1 MVKKKMDEL
10 VLIVD
15 DDAEIKDSIHEFITK
30 SGYNCLTAS
39 SAEEAVELLKSNHV
53 NVAIADIILPGK
65 DGLELTDI
73 MKQQHDI
80 DVIVMT
86 GYSNEYS
93 YEEVITK
100 GASDLIFK
108 PFRFEELL
116 LRLKKVLKNRQV
128 IKDRARVLDK
138 LEKLA
143 ITDGLTTLYNL
154 RHFYKQLEVE
164 IGRCSRYGHSLSLL
178 LLDIDNFKIY
188 NDSYGHLEGDKALIR
203 ISQIIKSC
211 LRTMDS
217 AYRYGGEEF
226 TVILPET
233 KGEEAKNVANRI
245 KRAVELERFLPEP
258 DKVVTI
264 TISIGLTEYFMN
276 EQLSTVIKRADQA
289 MYNSKAQG
297 RNKISS
303 LFVEPPSN
311 QNNHNPN
318 KPEITNK

>member
-1 MVKKKMDEL
+1 MDEL
-10 VLIVD
+10 VLVVD
-15 DDAEIKDSIHEFITK
+15 DDAEIKDSIHEFITR
-30 SGYNCLTAS
+30 SGYNCITAS

-53 NVAIADIILPGK
+53 NVAIADIMLPGK

-73 MKQQHDI
+73 MKQKHDI

-108 PFRFEELL
+108 PFRLEELL

-178 LLDIDNFKIY
+178 LLDIDNFKMY

-264 TISIGLTEYFMN
+264 TISIGLTEYFKN
-276 EQLSTVIKRADQA
+276 EQLSKVIKRADQA

-297 RNKISS
+297 RNRISS

-311 QNNHNPN
+311 QNNPEQPGNN
-318 KPEITNK
+318 K

>member
-30 SGYNCLTAS
+30 SGYNCITAS

-73 MKQQHDI
+73 MKQNHDI

-138 LEKLA
+138 LEQLA
-143 ITDGLTTLYNL
+143 ITDGLTKLYNL

-233 KGEEAKNVANRI
+233 KGKKAKNVANRI

-297 RNKISS
+297 RNRISS
-303 LFVEPPSN
+303 LFVERPSN
-311 QNNHNPN
+311 KNNHNPGQPGNN
-318 KPEITNK
+318 K

>member
-1 MVKKKMDEL
+1 MTKKKMDEL
-10 VLIVD
+10 ILIVD

-30 SGYNCLTAS
+30 SGYNCITAS

-53 NVAIADIILPGK
+53 NVAIADIMLPGK
-65 DGLELTDI
+65 DGLELTDN
-73 MKQQHDI
+73 MKQKHDI

-116 LRLKKVLKNRQV
+116 LRLKKVLKNRQL

-154 RHFYKQLEVE
+154 RHFYTQLEVE

-178 LLDIDNFKIY
+178 LLDIDNFKRY
-188 NDSYGHLEGDKALIR
+188 NDSYGHLEGDKVLVR
-203 ISQIIKSC
+203 LSQIIKSC

-264 TISIGLTEYFMN
+264 TISIGLTEYFKN

-297 RNKISS
+297 RNRISS

-311 QNNHNPN
+311 QNNRNP
-318 KPEITNK
+318 E

>member
-15 DDAEIKDSIHEFITK
+15 DDAEIKDSIYEFITK
-30 SGYNCLTAS
+30 LGYNCLKAS

-53 NVAIADIILPGK
+53 NVAIADIMLPGR

-178 LLDIDNFKIY
+178 LLDIDNFKRY
-188 NDSYGHLEGDKALIR
+188 NDSYGHLEGDKVLVR
-203 ISQIIKSC
+203 ISQMIKSC

-297 RNKISS
+297 RNRISS

-311 QNNHNPN
+311 QNNHNPGQPGNN
-318 KPEITNK
+318 K

>member
-15 DDAEIKDSIHEFITK
+15 DDAEIKDSIYEFISK
-30 SGYNCLTAS
+30 SGYNCITAS
-39 SAEEAVELLKSNHV
+39 SAEEAIELLKSNPV
-53 NVAIADIILPGK
+53 NVAIADIMLPGK

-73 MKQQHDI
+73 MKQEHDI

-128 IKDRARVLDK
+128 IKDRARVIDK

-178 LLDIDNFKIY
+178 LLDIDNFKMY
-188 NDSYGHLEGDKALIR
+188 NDSYGHLEGDKVLIR
-203 ISQIIKSC
+203 LGQIIKSC

-233 KGEEAKNVANRI
+233 KGKEAKNVAKRI
-245 KRAVELERFLPEP
+245 KEAVELERFLPEP

-264 TISIGLTEYFMN
+264 TISIGLTEYFKN
-276 EQLSTVIKRADQA
+276 EQLSTLIKRADQA

-297 RNKISS
+297 RNRISS
-303 LFVEPPSN
+303 LFVDPPSH
-311 QNNHNPN
+311 QNNPEPLGKN
-318 KPEITNK
+318 K